1 MMLIGNRLG
10 EPESKTSGIDSLELC
25 MNREHY
31 KSYTKEI
38 SYRYNSKGFRD
49 HEWPEDLSDVIWC
62 VGDSF
67 TVGVGQPFAETWPQ
81 LLEKKIGKRCINLG
95 EDGCANDTM
104 CLRIQ
109 EICNLYN
116 PKTIVVMWSYL
127 ARRRKNYE
135 NVHYD
140 KDSFGD
146 QEDVANFVKNYKI
159 VNQLD
164 TKVINLIIPNAITRP
179 DIMDYVLK
187 KQFKKNSH
195 LIHFEQLDWARDFH
209 HFDIKTS
216 KNVCDLIAENI

>member
-1 MMLIGNRLG
+1 MMLVGNKIGD
-10 EPESKTSGIDSLELC
+10 PESKTSGIDSLELC
-25 MNREHY
+25 MNQEHY
-31 KSYTKEI
+31 KSYTKKI

-49 HEWPEDLSDVIWC
+49 DEWPEDLSDVIWC

-67 TVGVGQPFAETWPQ
+67 TVGVGQPFAEIWPQ
-81 LLEKKIGKRCINLG
+81 LLDKKIDKRCLNLG
-95 EDGCANDTM
+95 EDGCSNDTM

-116 PKTIVVMWSYL
+116 PKIIVVMWSYL
-127 ARRRKNYE
+127 SRRRKNNE
-135 NVHYD
+135 DVQYD

-146 QEDVANFVKNYKI
+146 QQDIANFIKNYKI

-164 TKVINLIIPNAITRP
+164 AKVINLIIPNAITRP
-179 DIMDYVLK
+179 DIVDYVLK
-187 KQFKKNSH
+187 KQFKKKSH

-216 KNVCDLIAENI
+216 KNICDLIAENI